1 MTARGENAGSF
12 RDPAGRVHV
21 VDGRVFRTVSRRA
34 APDFEAVA
42 AAGLHD
48 RLAAEGRLVAHRRLD
63 AAEAAG
69 LGLEAP
75 IVLEHPRLPFVS
87 WPYEWTFPALKAAAL
102 LHLDL
107 HLDAL
112 AAGFTLS
119 DASAY
124 NVQFRG
130 PSPVFIDTLSLR
142 PYRDGEYWLG
152 HRQFCE
158 QFLNPLLVESLLG
171 VSPAPWY
178 RGSLE
183 GLPATDLAALLPARS
198 WLSWNVATHVLLQA
212 RFQRA
217 ATRKGAGKASAA
229 RKLPREG
236 LVAMLRG
243 LRSWIARLEP
253 GGPKRTAWSDYAGET
268 SYAPEETAAK
278 RAFVEAFVRRLRPET
293 VWDLGCNTGDYAAA
307 ALSAGARRVV
317 GFDFDRAAAGRAFER
332 ARRESLDFL
341 PLVLDAANPSPSQ
354 GWAQEERPG
363 LRERSGADA
372 LLALALVHHLA
383 IGRNVP
389 LPRVAA
395 WLVDLAPAGVVEF
408 VPKSDPMVGELLRL
422 REDVFDEYDETRF
435 LATLGERAEV
445 VETARV
451 SASGRLL
458 VAFRRR

>member
-1 MTARGENAGSF
+1 MTATEENAGSF

-21 VDGRVFRTVSRRA
+21 VGGRVFRTVSRRA
-34 APDFEAVA
+34 AADFEAVA
-42 AAGLHD
+42 ASGLHD
-48 RLAAEGRLVAHRRLD
+48 RLVASGRLVSHRRLD
-63 AAEAAG
+63 ADEAAG
-69 LGLEAP
+69 LGLDAP

-87 WPYEWTFPALKAAAL
+87 WPYEWPFPALQAAAL

-107 HLDAL
+107 HLEAL

-158 QFLNPLLVESLLG
+158 QFLNPLLMDSLLG
-171 VSPAPWY
+171 VPHAPWY

-183 GLPATDLAALLPARS
+183 GVPAIDLAALLPARH
-198 WLSWNVATHVLLQA
+198 WLSWNVAMHVLLQA

-236 LVAMLRG
+236 FVAMLRG

-268 SYAPEETAAK
+268 SYAPAEAEAK
-278 RAFVEAFVRRLRPET
+278 RAFVAGFVSRVRPET
-293 VWDLGCNTGDYAAA
+293 VWDLGCNTGDYSAA
-307 ALSAGARRVV
+307 ALAAGARRVV

-332 ARRESLDFL
+332 ARRENLDFL
-341 PLVLDAANPSPSQ
+341 PLVLDAANPTPSQ
-354 GWAQEERPG
+354 GWAEAERPG
-363 LRERSGADA
+363 LHARADAAA

-389 LPRVAA
+389 LPRVAG

-408 VPKSDPMVGELLRL
+408 VPKTDPMVGELLRL
-422 REDVFDEYDETRF
+422 REDVFDEYDEPRF
-435 LATLGERAEV
+435 LAALGERAEIL
-445 VETARV
+445 ETARV

-458 VAFRRR
+458 VSFRRL

>member
-1 MTARGENAGSF
+1 MTATGENAGSF

-21 VDGRVFRTVSRRA
+21 VGGRVFRTVSPRA
-34 APDFEAVA
+34 AADFEAVA
-42 AAGLHD
+42 ASGLHD
-48 RLAAEGRLVAHRRLD
+48 RLAASGRLVPYRRLD

-69 LGLEAP
+69 LGLDAP
-75 IVLEHPRLPFVS
+75 VVLEHPRLPFVS
-87 WPYEWTFPALKAAAL
+87 WPYEWPFPALQAAAL

-158 QFLNPLLVESLLG
+158 QFLNPLLMDSLLG
-171 VSPAPWY
+171 VSHAPWY

-183 GLPATDLAALLPARS
+183 GVPATDLAALLPARH
-198 WLSWNVATHVLLQA
+198 WLSWNVAMHVFLQA
-212 RFQRA
+212 RFQGA

-243 LRSWIARLEP
+243 LRSWIARLEA
-253 GGPKRTAWSDYAGET
+253 GGPKRTVWSDYAGET
-268 SYAPEETAAK
+268 SYAPAEAEAK
-278 RAFVEAFVRRLRPET
+278 RAFVAGFVGRVRPET
-293 VWDLGCNTGDYAAA
+293 VWDMGCNTGDYSAA
-307 ALSAGARRVV
+307 ALAAGARRVV

-332 ARRESLDFL
+332 ARRENLDFL
-341 PLVLDAANPSPSQ
+341 PLVLDAANPTPSQ
-354 GWAQEERPG
+354 GWAEVERPG
-363 LRERSGADA
+363 LRGRAEADA
-372 LLALALVHHLA
+372 VLALALVHHLA

-389 LPRVAA
+389 LPRVVG

-422 REDVFDEYDETRF
+422 REDIFDEYDEPHF
-435 LATLGERAEV
+435 LAALEERAEV
-445 VETARV
+445 LETARV

-458 VAFRRR
+458 VSFRRR